1 MTPAARIQA
10 AIEVLDRIGT
20 GAPAEA
26 ALTNWARGARYAGSG
41 DRAAVR
47 SHVFDVLRCRA
58 SAAAYGG
65 GADGRALMIGT
76 LRQAGEP
83 LGELF
88 QGRGHGPPPLSLEE
102 RERLS
107 QTPELT
113 PSARLDMPEWLIPEL
128 ERSLGP
134 ALALYCALSRQRAPV
149 FLRANLARTSR
160 ERVIAELEA
169 CGIGAAA
176 HPLSPSAVHL
186 SGNPHGLRGLA
197 LNENGEVELQDAASQ
212 AVVDLLGIG
221 PGARV
226 LDFCA
231 GGGGKALAMAARGA
245 RVFAHDAAL
254 ARMADLPRRAARAQA
269 RIEVLAP
276 GAAARHG
283 PYDLVLVDAPCSGSG
298 AWRRS
303 PAGKWSLTQARL
315 AEFQER
321 QLAILGEAA
330 QIVAPAGVL
339 AYATCSVLRAE
350 NEDQIERFVKRHQ
363 GWRCTMQKRLGLDA
377 GGDGFFTAHLT
388 RTSGTP

>member
-10 AIEVLDRIGT
+10 VIEVLDRIGA

-26 ALTNWARGARYAGSG
+26 ALTNWARGARYAGSS

-47 SHVFDVLRCRA
+47 SHVFDVLRQRA

-65 GADGRALMIGT
+65 GTGGRALMIGY
-76 LRQAGEP
+76 LRRAHAP

-88 QGRGHGPPPLSLEE
+88 QGRVYGPQPLSLAE
-102 RERLS
+102 RERLAV
-107 QTPELT
+107 QPDLT
-113 PSARLDMPEWLIPEL
+113 PSARLDMPAWLIPEL

-134 ALALYCALSRQRAPV
+134 AMAHYCALSRQRAPV

-160 ERVIAELEA
+160 ERVIADLGA
-169 CGIGAAA
+169 CGIEAVA
-176 HPLSPSAVHL
+176 HPLSPSAVEL
-186 SGNPHGLRGLA
+186 SGNPRGLRGLA
-197 LNENGEVELQDAASQ
+197 LFENGEVELQDAASQ
-212 AVVDLLGIG
+212 AVVDLLGVG
-221 PGARV
+221 PRLRV

-245 RVFAHDAAL
+245 RVFAHDAVP
-254 ARMADLPRRAARAQA
+254 ARMADLVARAARAKA

-276 GAAARHG
+276 GTAALHG

-303 PAGKWSLTQARL
+303 PEGKWSLTQSRL
-315 AEFQER
+315 SEFQDR

-330 QIVAPAGVL
+330 KFVAQAGVL
-339 AYATCSVLRAE
+339 AYATCSVLGSE
-350 NEDQIERFVKRHQ
+350 NEDQIERFTERHQ
-363 GWRCTMQKRLGLDA
+363 GWRCIVQRRLGLDA

-388 RTSGTP
+388 RTDGAP